1 MSFHLAVSMEKPV
14 QHLALSDWKAR
25 VDRLRNVANARRA
38 DAFST
43 RNSSRM
49 LRNETRIEGNWANYE
64 SKEALVVRIAEL
76 DHWRELI
83 AKTFGRLELEIEALR
98 EEKKAAESELDSQI
112 RPLAVIAKVNS
123 IRDGRLIPETTHD
136 APDTEIKNELYILE
150 NNQRLLKDRCQKA
163 WEKLIRLEEV
173 RFKIQRELANKQDTE
188 DMDSALVALD
198 RNSSNISFKP
208 DPLRNPRECC
218 SYEHWVEH
226 AKNMKQLAENELAD
240 TAAIRD
246 ALFVCR
252 QKSRDL
258 LEAQRARTEYSLR
271 KRIFLTQQAHNE
283 LEWQQLKMGDSIKE
297 LTCEIKSL
305 EEALLSKTN
314 VLKLAETRL
323 ETRAMR
329 CITELCLDDPHQ
341 LLCKEV
347 EKLREIC
354 RCLTN
359 QIDDAKANFN
369 LLSDHAK
376 KIDEDLEHKKHS
388 LMIDTE
394 ALQLHETL
402 NEEEFA
408 VLKDHNPCPQTDL
421 NLELTRVQPDP
432 RK

>member
-14 QHLALSDWKAR
+14 QHLALSDWMAR

-49 LRNETRIEGNWANYE
+49 LRNETLIEGNWANYE
-64 SKEALVVRIAEL
+64 SKEALNVRIAEL
-76 DHWRELI
+76 DHWRDLI

-112 RPLAVIAKVNS
+112 RPLAVISKVMS

-150 NNQRLLKDRCQKA
+150 NNQRLLVDRCQKA
-163 WEKLIRLEEV
+163 WEKLLRLEQV
-173 RFKIQRELANKQDTE
+173 RFKITRELANKQDTE

-198 RNSSNISFKP
+198 RNSAKISYKT
-208 DPLRNPRECC
+208 DPLRNPRECS
-218 SYEHWVEH
+218 SYEHWLEH

-240 TAAIRD
+240 TAALRD

-258 LEAQRARTEYSLR
+258 LEAQRERTEYSLR

-283 LEWQQLKMGDSIKE
+283 LEWQQLKMKEEIKD
-297 LTCEIKSL
+297 LACEIQSL
-305 EEALLSKTN
+305 EDALLSKAKI
-314 VLKLAETRL
+314 LQLAETRL

-329 CITELCLDDPHQ
+329 CVTELCLDDPHN

-347 EKLREIC
+347 EKIEEIKK
-354 RCLTN
+354 CLKN

-408 VLKDHNPCPQTDL
+408 ILKDHNPCELTDR
-421 NLELTRVQPDP
+421 NIELTRVEVDP